1 MTNGISAK
9 ETKELEILDNP
20 SVQFTAPATAGL
32 LLPFIMNPN
41 KRRDRVVKLR
51 VKMRMAEEGLDEK
64 TNWQRYYQLIQEEER
79 RFDDR
84 FK

>member
-32 LLPFIMNPN
+32 LLPN